1 MYPEAVCMIFTG
13 HLKAPTPIRPTPIK
27 PKAKKPTNLLT
38 VPKPQVSP
46 VFPFRQNIFYLLDY
60 IIRRSEK
67 WMFKDVFSRLPDKM
81 KYIC

>member
-1 MYPEAVCMIFTG
+1 MMYPEVVMYVFTG

-46 VFPFRQNIFYLLDY
+46 VYTLRQNMFLFVVGLLY
-60 IIRRSEK
+60 PTI
-67 WMFKDVFSRLPDKM
+67 
-81 KYIC
+81 